1 MSPSEAGESLLQTI
15 QPRFEGIEYELSAL
29 SEFRDK
35 PAGTIRITAAEHTAN
50 SVLWP
55 KLAKFLPNYPDVNVE
70 IIVDYGLSDTVSQ
83 RYDAGVRLG
92 VQVEKDMIAVRIAPD
107 LRMAVVATPDYFSS
121 IAPAQVPEKL

>member
-1 MSPSEAGESLLQTI
+1 MSPSEGGESLLQTI

-70 IIVDYGLSDTVSQ
+70 IIVDYGLSDNVSQ
-83 RYDAGVRLG
+83 LYDAGVRLG

-121 IAPAQVPEKL
+121 IAPAQ

>member
-121 IAPAQVPEKL
+121 IAPAQ